1 MLTVNLFPVFQTL
14 LAIILIV
21 CILLQSRG
29 AGLGGAWGG
38 GGELYTTRRGIEK
51 LLFRATVVVAVLF
64 VIVSF
69 GSLLI

>member
-1 MLTVNLFPVFQTL
+1 MNPFPVFQTV
-14 LAIILIV
+14 LAIVLIA

-38 GGELYTTRRGIEK
+38 GGELYTTRRGVEK
-51 LLFRATVVVAVLF
+51 LLFRGTVVVAVLF

-69 GSLLI
+69 TSLLV

>member
-1 MLTVNLFPVFQTL
+1 MNLFPVFQTI
-14 LAIILIV
+14 LAIVLII

-51 LLFRATVVVAVLF
+51 LLFRGTIVVAVLF

-69 GSLLI
+69 TSLLV

>member
-1 MLTVNLFPVFQTL
+1 MNPFPVFQTI

-21 CILLQSRG
+21 CILLQARG

-51 LLFRATVVVAVLF
+51 LLFRGTVIVAALF

-69 GSLLI
+69 ASLLV